1 MSDRIFGGLGLALA
15 LFFIWQAT
23 LIEESFISD
32 VVGPKVFPIIIGV
45 LMALAS
51 VWFILRPDAEPT
63 WPGRGRLLEI
73 AAAVIVMVLYAEL
86 LPVAGFLIATAVASA
101 YLTWRLGTAPLQ
113 SLVVGLCISGG
124 IYIVFRVIL
133 GLSLAKGPLGF

>member
-51 VWFILRPDAEPT
+51 VWFIVRPDAEPA